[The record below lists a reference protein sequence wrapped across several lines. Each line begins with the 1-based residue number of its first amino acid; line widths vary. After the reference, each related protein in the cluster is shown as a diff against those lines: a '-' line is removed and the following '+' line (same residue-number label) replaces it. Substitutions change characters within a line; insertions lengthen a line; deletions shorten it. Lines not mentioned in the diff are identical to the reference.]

1 LRKCI
6 DKIHFKNTCNK
17 INNLEYI
24 LTKTFKIGGAF
35 SLPFLLMN
43 KSVVEIFNKKSK
55 RLPKNTVQ
63 YAPIFYSYKERCKQ

>member
-1 LRKCI
+1 M
-6 DKIHFKNTCNK
+6 
-17 INNLEYI
+17 
-24 LTKTFKIGGAF
+24 
-35 SLPFLLMN
+35 MN